1 MKDTATTMSDDDSS
15 SVIGESTHDD
25 DEVERETRPKRRHT
39 GSGGKN
45 AQNAS
50 KKRKTKEEVNQMIL
64 QNSRPLKDLT
74 KNVAD
79 VVKRCVDSKIFAY
92 TKFLTTENEVVEAGY
107 IQLVFADLNW
117 MENSQKNL
125 NRRTRTWSAVVE
137 FVIKRVAARRAAA
150 IATIKKA
157 CLGKRK

>member
-15 SVIGESTHDD
+15 SGEESTHND
-25 DEVERETRPKRRHT
+25 DEVERETRRKKRR
-39 GSGGKN
+39 SGGKN
-45 AQNAS
+45 APNAS
-50 KKRKTKEEVNQMIL
+50 KKHKTKEEVNQMI

-117 MENSQKNL
+117 MENSPKNL
-125 NRRTRTWSAVVE
+125 LRRTRAWSAVVE

-157 CLGKRK
+157 CLGKKK